1 MNDKKSAPGTSDK
14 FQNPGMSITA
24 GAAPLSEADALLNE
38 LLPRSEDTGT
48 FTHAGLESIPY
59 KDIHRVRL
67 PSGIPAVR
75 LPGGTTLARSLD
87 RKSGHVFW
95 VKVRA

>member
-1 MNDKKSAPGTSDK
+1 MNDKKSAPGTLDK
-14 FQNPGMSITA
+14 FQNPRKIVTA
-24 GAAPLSEADALLNE
+24 GAASLSEADALLNE

-48 FTHAGLESIPY
+48 FIPAELECISY
-59 KDIHRVRL
+59 KDIRRVRL

>member
-14 FQNPGMSITA
+14 FQNTGMNMTS
-24 GAAPLSEADALLNE
+24 GAASLSEVDALLNE
-38 LLPRSEDTGT
+38 LLPHSEDKGM
-48 FTHAGLESIPY
+48 FNPAELESVPY
-59 KDIHRVRL
+59 KDVRRVRL
-67 PSGIPAVR
+67 PNGIRAAR
-75 LPGGTTLARSLD
+75 LPGGTTLARSLY

>member
-14 FQNPGMSITA
+14 FQNPGMIVTA

-38 LLPRSEDTGT
+38 LLPRSEDTGK
-48 FTHAGLESIPY
+48 FIHAELESIPY

-67 PSGIPAVR
+67 SNGIRAVR
-75 LPGGTTLARSLD
+75 LPCGTTLARSLD
-87 RKSGHVFW
+87 RKSGNLFW

>member
-1 MNDKKSAPGTSDK
+1 MNNKKSAPGTSDK
-14 FQNPGMSITA
+14 FQNPGMNVTS
-24 GAAPLSEADALLNE
+24 GAASFSEVDDLLNE
-38 LLPRSEDTGT
+38 LLPHSEDKGT
-48 FTHAGLESIPY
+48 FNPAEIESVPY
-59 KDIHRVRL
+59 KDIRRVRL
-67 PSGIPAVR
+67 PNGIRAAR

>member
-14 FQNPGMSITA
+14 FRHPGTSITA
-24 GAAPLSEADALLNE
+24 GAASLSEVDALLNE
-38 LLPRSEDTGT
+38 LLPHSEDTGM
-48 FTHAGLESIPY
+48 FIPAELESIPY
-59 KDIHRVRL
+59 KDIRRVRL